1 MSKLSE
7 IENSVSALKDEEYAK
22 FREWFWEYENEKWD
36 IKIEKD
42 SKSSGKLNEIAAK
55 ALKDFKSGN
64 FKTL

>member
-7 IENSVSALKDEEYAK
+7 IENSVSALKDEEYVK

-42 SKSSGKLNEIAAK
+42 SKSSGKLNKVAAE
-55 ALKDFKSGN
+55 A
-64 FKTL
+64 